1 MFICVYNYY
10 GLNKRTIGKRLS
22 KYNLNYCTPDRV
34 NILVKAPGVENVNI
48 RCVLKKRIIRIYVSV
63 GKIKD

>member
-1 MFICVYNYY
+1 VFICVYNYY

-48 RCVLKKRIIRIYVSV
+48 DVF
-63 GKIKD
+63 